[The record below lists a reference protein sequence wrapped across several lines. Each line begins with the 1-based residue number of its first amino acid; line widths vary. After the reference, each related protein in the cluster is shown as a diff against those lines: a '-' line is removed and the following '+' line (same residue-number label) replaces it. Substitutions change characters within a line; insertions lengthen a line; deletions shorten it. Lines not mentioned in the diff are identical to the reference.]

1 MNNYL
6 HDIHIVCIVCIA
18 SLFLFCAWKTRER
31 NSGVN
36 KTAFKMADKGTFVG
50 ARLRVSTNEGDYEGT
65 VHSIDVEKRKVTL
78 SKGESILFN
87 DAN

>member
-1 MNNYL
+1 
-6 HDIHIVCIVCIA
+6 
-18 SLFLFCAWKTRER
+18 
-31 NSGVN
+31 
-36 KTAFKMADKGTFVG
+36 MADNGTFIG